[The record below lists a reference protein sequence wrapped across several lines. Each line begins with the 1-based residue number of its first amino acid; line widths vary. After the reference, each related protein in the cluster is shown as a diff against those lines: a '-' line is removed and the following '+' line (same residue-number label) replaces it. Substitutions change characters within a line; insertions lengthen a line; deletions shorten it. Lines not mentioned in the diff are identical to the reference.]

1 MLSRENFIFTIGY
14 DGDSALVDGRAKK
27 RFGRLSSLEL
37 AEQGLFRAAWASAV
51 HADKPEEKKAVID
64 AYNRVAGTNYTP
76 ESHVG
81 RLFGVHR
88 IDISRAKFI

>member
-1 MLSRENFIFTIGY
+1 MLSRENFVFTIGY

-27 RFGRLSSLEL
+27 RFGRLSSVQL
-37 AEQGLFRAAWASAV
+37 AENGLFRAAWASAV
-51 HADKPEEKKAVID
+51 HADSADEKQAVID
-64 AYNRVAGTNYTP
+64 VYNRVAGTDLTP

-88 IDISRAKFI
+88 LDIHRAKSI